1 MSVHQASLPTSG
13 VHAVRVN
20 NVMTR
25 ALRALFLMMLMGV
38 LKSVDVRRVVKTR
51 YGDATKISRVGVN
64 NFINPCR

>member
-1 MSVHQASLPTSG
+1 

-38 LKSVDVRRVVKTR
+38 LKSIDVRRVVKRDTEMLLKLV
-51 YGDATKISRVGVN
+51 A
-64 NFINPCR
+64 

>member
-1 MSVHQASLPTSG
+1 
-13 VHAVRVN
+13 
-20 NVMTR
+20 MTR

>member
-25 ALRALFLMMLMGV
+25 ALFLMMLMDV
-38 LKSVDVRRVVKTR
+38 LKSIDVRRVVKTR